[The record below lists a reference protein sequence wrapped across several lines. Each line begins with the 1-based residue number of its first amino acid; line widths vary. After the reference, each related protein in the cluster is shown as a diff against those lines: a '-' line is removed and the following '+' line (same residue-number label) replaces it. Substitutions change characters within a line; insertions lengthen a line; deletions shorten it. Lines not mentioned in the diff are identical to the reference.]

1 MIPIHSRIKSFSKK
15 AENKELITHSLIA
28 LIIRVGGAAAAF
40 IMNIIIARYIGAAEA
55 GYFFLAISITTVIA
69 SVGRIGADQT
79 VLRFVSL
86 HGELN
91 EWSKIHA
98 LMKKLLAWT
107 YLPLLGLTFLG
118 CVFSKQISVYL
129 FQKPDLQW
137 PLFWTMLAMP
147 FFAGYNVLGMA
158 LQGRRKVTLSVTTL
172 KIITPILLI
181 IFCFIISPGDASIA
195 SFYYTIA
202 SVLNLVVA
210 YYWWRKNVPPA
221 ESPDNYDSA

>member
-1 MIPIHSRIKSFSKK
+1 
-15 AENKELITHSLIA
+15 
-28 LIIRVGGAAAAF
+28 
-40 IMNIIIARYIGAAEA
+40 
-55 GYFFLAISITTVIA
+55 
-69 SVGRIGADQT
+69 
-79 VLRFVSL
+79 
-86 HGELN
+86 
-91 EWSKIHA
+91 
-98 LMKKLLAWT
+98 
-107 YLPLLGLTFLG
+107 
-118 CVFSKQISVYL
+118 
-129 FQKPDLQW
+129 
-137 PLFWTMLAMP
+137 MLAMP

-221 ESPDNYDSA
+221 ESPDNYDSAALWKSCWPLWISAIMQQITIWGGQLIAGIFVKSEEVAQLAVARNVAVLVGFILMAVNNVSSPRFVSMYSQGKINELRNYVRNSTWLMIALALPITIFIWLLFI